1 MNPNETAAALRRPE
15 AADESPAPRL
25 DPVEHIAPAER
36 PDAMRQLVLVCD
48 HASNN
53 VPPEIGSLGLS
64 EEDMRRH
71 IAWDVGARGV
81 TLGLARRLGAEAVL
95 STWSR
100 LVIDPNRG
108 EDDPTLV
115 MKLYDGSLIPGNR
128 QVGQAETQRRLD
140 AYHRPYHRAVSR
152 ALDRVQGE
160 RLAPALIAIH
170 SFTPQFRG
178 RPLRP
183 WHVGLLWDRDDRL
196 LRPLL
201 RLLRAE
207 RGLCVGDNEPYSGQ
221 LQGDCMF
228 THGTQRGIPHL
239 LIEIRNDLIETADG
253 QEAWAER
260 LAPMFRAAVAEVLG
274 DQAPAPLSS
283 AGQEGRQ

>member
-1 MNPNETAAALRRPE
+1 
-15 AADESPAPRL
+15 
-25 DPVEHIAPAER
+25 
-36 PDAMRQLVLVCD
+36 MRDLVLVCD

-128 QVGQAETQRRLD
+128 QVGLAETQRRLD
-140 AYHRPYHRAVSR
+140 AYHRPYHRAVDA
-152 ALDRVQGE
+152 ALDRVIAEG
-160 RLAPALIAIH
+160 RAPALVAIH

-201 RLLRAE
+201 ARLRAE
-207 RGLCVGDNEPYSGQ
+207 PDLCVGDNEPYNGH
-221 LQGDCMF
+221 LYGDCMY
-228 THGTQRGIPHL
+228 THGTLRGIPHI
-239 LIEIRNDLIETADG
+239 LIEIRNDLIGTADG

-260 LAPMFRAAVAEVLG
+260 LAPMLREAVDAAPRG
-274 DQAPAPLSS
+274 PATADVHACTSRKALKNTMVS
-283 AGQEGRQ
+283 EM

>member
-1 MNPNETAAALRRPE
+1 
-15 AADESPAPRL
+15 
-25 DPVEHIAPAER
+25 
-36 PDAMRQLVLVCD
+36 MRGLVLVCD

-53 VPPEIGSLGLS
+53 VPSEIGTLGIS
-64 EEDMRRH
+64 EADMRRH

-115 MKLYDGSLIPGNR
+115 MKLYDGSIIPANR
-128 QVGQAETQRRLD
+128 QIDRAEIERRLD
-140 AYHRPYHRAVSR
+140 RYHRPYHAAIDK
-152 ALDRVQGE
+152 ALDRVVAE
-160 RLAPALIAIH
+160 DTMPALVSIH

-183 WHVGLLWDRDDRL
+183 WQVGLLWDRDDRL
-196 LRPLL
+196 MRPLM

-207 RGLCVGDNEPYSGQ
+207 GLTVGNNEPYSGQ
-221 LQGDCMF
+221 LHGDCMY
-228 THGTQRGIPHL
+228 THGTLRRIPHI

-253 QEAWAER
+253 QAEWADR
-260 LAPMFRAAVAEVLG
+260 LAPLLREATAEALRM
-274 DQAPAPLSS
+274 PAPCRESS
-283 AGQEGRQ
+283 AD

>member
-1 MNPNETAAALRRPE
+1 
-15 AADESPAPRL
+15 
-25 DPVEHIAPAER
+25 
-36 PDAMRQLVLVCD
+36 MRGLVLVCD

-128 QVGQAETQRRLD
+128 QVGQAEIARRLD
-140 AYHRPYHRAVSR
+140 VYHRPYHRAVDG
-152 ALDRVQGE
+152 ALDRVIAEG
-160 RLAPALIAIH
+160 RAPALVAIH

-178 RPLRP
+178 RALRP

-196 LRPLL
+196 LGPLL
-201 RLLRAE
+201 AQLRAE
-207 RGLCVGDNEPYSGQ
+207 PDLCVGDNEPYSGQ
-221 LQGDCMF
+221 LLRRLHACARHHARHPARPDRDP
-228 THGTQRGIPHL
+228 QRPDRDRRRPGGL
-239 LIEIRNDLIETADG
+239 G
-253 QEAWAER
+253 
-260 LAPMFRAAVAEVLG
+260 RAAGAHAARG
-274 DQAPAPLSS
+274 GAACDRPARAHIGP
-283 AGQEGRQ
+283 